1 MTLCGHFGEKGPRL
15 QIYFKKTAKELPLD
29 HALMLL
35 IRRAIKATLAY
46 EGVQSDAEV
55 SFSCCKNEE
64 ICLLNREYRQK
75 DAATDVLS
83 FPLYESREE
92 IDAERGVLTLGDIVV
107 SYERAAEQAESFGH
121 SAEREVVFLTIHSVL
136 HLLGYDHERSQEED
150 EIMCQKQKNILDI
163 LYGNGT
169 LRKED

>member
-15 QIYFKKTAKELPLD
+15 QIYFKKTKKELPLD

-35 IRRAIKATLAY
+35 IRRAVKATLAY
-46 EGVQSDAEV
+46 ESIVKDAEV
-55 SFSCCKNEE
+55 SFTCCQNEE
-64 ICLLNREYRQK
+64 IRVLNREYRQK
-75 DAATDVLS
+75 DAPTDVLS
-83 FPLYESREE
+83 FPLYESRLEIEE
-92 IDAERGVLTLGDIVV
+92 EQEILTLGDIVV

-121 SAEREVVFLTIHSVL
+121 STQREVVFLTIHSVL

-169 LRKED
+169 LSEND

>member
-1 MTLCGHFGEKGPRL
+1 MTLCGHLKEKGPRL

-35 IRRAIKATLAY
+35 IRRAVKATLAY
-46 EGVQSDAEV
+46 EGVMRDAEV

-64 ICLLNREYRQK
+64 IRVLNREYRQK

-92 IDAERGVLTLGDIVV
+92 IDAETGILTLGDIVV

-121 SAEREVVFLTIHSVL
+121 SPAREVVFLTIHSVL
-136 HLLGYDHERSQEED
+136 HLLGYDHERSSEED

>member
-1 MTLCGHFGEKGPRL
+1 MALCGHFAEKGPRL
-15 QIYFKKTAKELPLD
+15 QIYFKKTSEKLPLD

-35 IRRAIKATLAY
+35 IRRAVKATLAY
-46 EGVQSDAEV
+46 EGVQKDAEV
-55 SFSCCKNEE
+55 SFSCCNNEE
-64 ICLLNREYRQK
+64 IRVLNRDYRQK
-75 DAATDVLS
+75 DAPTDVLS

-92 IDAERGVLTLGDIVV
+92 IDLENGILTLGDIVV

-121 SAEREVVFLTIHSVL
+121 SPAREVVFLTIHSVL
-136 HLLGYDHERSQEED
+136 HLLGYDHERSSEED